1 MELENRAERPA
12 AALPSIVRKRRRAAG
27 AGRFASRLA
36 LTAFMTALAA
46 AFLFPLALTFANSFM
61 SASEIATNYEAL
73 SGSADGVSG
82 TNGANGE
89 NGADGGQYV
98 MLKWIPDL
106 ATLSQYYAVLV
117 KQPQFLYMFWNSVD
131 VTLPVIAGQIAVASL
146 AAYAFAFLRFRCRE
160 PLFFV
165 YIVTMLMP
173 FQVTLVPN
181 FIVADKLGLLNS
193 HASIV
198 LPGVFSA
205 FGVFLLR
212 QFMTYIPISYI
223 EAARVDG
230 ASHPYIFT
238 RIIMPMCRSGVAAL
252 AILVFIDNW
261 NMVEQPLIFLQDAI
275 KQPLSVYLSVIDEG
289 ALGIAFAASALYMLP
304 LILVALYAEN
314 DLVEGIQLS
323 GIKG

>member
-1 MELENRAERPA
+1 
-12 AALPSIVRKRRRAAG
+12 
-27 AGRFASRLA
+27 
-36 LTAFMTALAA
+36 
-46 AFLFPLALTFANSFM
+46 
-61 SASEIATNYEAL
+61 
-73 SGSADGVSG
+73 
-82 TNGANGE
+82 
-89 NGADGGQYV
+89 
-98 MLKWIPDL
+98 
-106 ATLSQYYAVLV
+106 
-117 KQPQFLYMFWNSVD
+117 MFWNSVD
-131 VTLPVIAGQIAVASL
+131 LTLPVIAGQIAVASL
-146 AAYAFAFLRFRCRE
+146 AGYAFAFLRFRCRE

-181 FIVADKLGLLNS
+181 FIVADKLGLLGS

-198 LPGVFSA
+198 LPGIFSA

-212 QFMTYIPISYI
+212 QFMTYIPLSYI

-230 ASHPYIFT
+230 ASHLNIFA